1 LSAYIARRILE
12 AGVVLFGAS
21 LLVFV
26 VLRVVPGDPIVMMY
40 GTEVDPRV
48 VAAERQRLGL
58 DRPILVQYEI
68 FLEHIVTGDLGE
80 SLRYRRSAAQVV
92 AEALPATVQLAAA
105 AMGWAF
111 ILGVP
116 AGIFAAC
123 TRGGLWDRIVMVLSL
138 VGQCTP
144 TFWLGILFMLLFAVI
159 LHWLPTSGSGTIKHL
174 ILPSLTLGLYMVA
187 LLARLT
193 RSCMLEVL
201 GQDYLRTARAKG
213 LAEWVVVTRHGF
225 RNALIP
231 IVTVVGLQTGA
242 LLGGAI
248 VTEAVFAWPGIG
260 NLAVQATNT
269 RDYNLVQA
277 VTLLSAVVFVVIN
290 LAIDVLYTYLDP
302 TVGYS

>member
-1 LSAYIARRILE
+1 
-12 AGVVLFGAS
+12 
-21 LLVFV
+21 
-26 VLRVVPGDPIVMMY
+26 
-40 GTEVDPRV
+40 
-48 VAAERQRLGL
+48 
-58 DRPILVQYEI
+58 
-68 FLEHIVTGDLGE
+68 
-80 SLRYRRSAAQVV
+80 
-92 AEALPATVQLAAA
+92 
-105 AMGWAF
+105 
-111 ILGVP
+111 
-116 AGIFAAC
+116 
-123 TRGGLWDRIVMVLSL
+123 MVLSL

-174 ILPSLTLGLYMVA
+174 VLPSLTLGLYMVA

>member
-1 LSAYIARRILE
+1 MLE
-12 AGVVLFGAS
+12 SGVVLVGAS

-26 VLRVVPGDPIVMMY
+26 VLRVIPGDPIVMMY
-40 GTEVDPRV
+40 GPEVSPRV
-48 VAAERQRLGL
+48 VEAERQRLGL
-58 DRPILVQYEI
+58 DRPILVQYEM
-68 FLEHIVTGDLGE
+68 FVAHILTGDLGE
-80 SLRYRRSAAQVV
+80 SLRYRRSAVQVV
-92 AEALPATVQLAAA
+92 AEALPFTVQLAAA
-105 AMGWAF
+105 AMGWALV
-111 ILGVP
+111 LGVP

-123 TRGGLWDRIVMVLSL
+123 ARGGLWDRVVMILSL

-159 LHWLPTSGSGTIKHL
+159 LHWLPTSGSGSIKYL
-174 ILPSLTLGLYMVA
+174 ILPSFTLGLYMLA

-213 LAEWVVVTRHGF
+213 LPEWVVLTRHAF

-231 IVTVVGLQTGA
+231 IVTIVGLQTGA

-248 VTEAVFAWPGIG
+248 VTEAVFAWPGVG

-277 VTLLSAVVFVVIN
+277 VALLSAAVFVLIN
-290 LAIDVLYTYLDP
+290 LATDVLYTYLDP